1 MKNIVLL
8 GATGSIGDNV
18 LSVIEQ
24 NKDSLNLYGIA
35 LNSNISKANQIINEH
50 SPMFV
55 YIEEANEIL
64 LEKSISEGSL
74 SVLNGKAELK
84 ELLNDSNVDVII
96 SAISGFAGLET
107 TLMAAKTGK
116 VILLANKES
125 IVVAGDIIL
134 PLAKEHGSTIIPI
147 DSEHNAIF
155 QCLASEKNT
164 NDVSK
169 IIITASGG
177 PFEGKKLLDLK
188 DVTQKEA
195 LNHPN
200 WDMGSKISI
209 DSATLVNK
217 CLELIE
223 ARYLFDLNE
232 KYFELVIHPQSI
244 IHSIVTYIDGSSL
257 CHMSN
262 PDMKVP
268 ISHALSDSDR
278 LPINFLEIDFSS
290 LELSFKN
297 FPSDRK
303 NLENIAREICN
314 VGDCHVYGSKQLGEY
329 SRDVW
334 SLGIQTHKHISFLT
348 RHCQLSCTYW
358 IGLLQHNMEY
368 LYRATPNSF
377 VPNLVSSWVF
387 VLDWSLRTFLLL
399 PSFLLTSPHNQSMI

>member
-55 YIEEANEIL
+55 YIEEVNEIL

-155 QCLASEKNT
+155 QCLDSEKNT

-188 DVTQKEA
+188 DVTKKEA

-268 ISHALSDSDR
+268 ISHALSNSNR

-314 VGDCHVYGSKQLGEY
+314 VGGSSGTIFNAANEIAVQE
-329 SRDVW
+329 
-334 SLGIQTHKHISFLT
+334 FL
-348 RHCQLSCTYW
+348 LNKIKFNDIYEV
-358 IGLLQHNMEY
+358 IY
-368 LYRATPNSF
+368 
-377 VPNLVSSWVF
+377 
-387 VLDWSLRTFLLL
+387 RTFDAITVSNNLNVEAIYEIDHQARMEAEKMVK
-399 PSFLLTSPHNQSMI
+399 SIT

>member
-1 MKNIVLL
+1 MKNILLL

-35 LNSNISKANQIINEH
+35 LNSNISKANQIINEY

-55 YIEEANEIL
+55 YIEEVNEIL

-74 SVLNGKAELK
+74 SVLNGKAELE

-268 ISHALSDSDR
+268 ISHALSDSNR

-314 VGDCHVYGSKQLGEY
+314 VGGSSGTIFNAANEIAVQ
-329 SRDVW
+329 D
-334 SLGIQTHKHISFLT
+334 FL
-348 RHCQLSCTYW
+348 LNKIKFNDIYEV
-358 IGLLQHNMEY
+358 IY
-368 LYRATPNSF
+368 
-377 VPNLVSSWVF
+377 
-387 VLDWSLRTFLLL
+387 RTFDAITVSNNLNVEAIYEIDHQARMEAEKMVK
-399 PSFLLTSPHNQSMI
+399 SIT

>member
-1 MKNIVLL
+1 MKNILLL

-24 NKDSLNLYGIA
+24 NKESLNLYGIA

-155 QCLASEKNT
+155 QCLDSEKST

-188 DVTQKEA
+188 DVTKKEA

-268 ISHALSDSDR
+268 ISHALSDSNR

-314 VGDCHVYGSKQLGEY
+314 VGGSSGTIFNAANEIAVQ
-329 SRDVW
+329 D
-334 SLGIQTHKHISFLT
+334 FL
-348 RHCQLSCTYW
+348 LNKIKFNDIYEV
-358 IGLLQHNMEY
+358 IY
-368 LYRATPNSF
+368 
-377 VPNLVSSWVF
+377 
-387 VLDWSLRTFLLL
+387 RTFDAITVSNNLNVEAIYEIDHQARMEAEKMVK
-399 PSFLLTSPHNQSMI
+399 SIT

>member
-55 YIEEANEIL
+55 YIEEVNEIL

-84 ELLNDSNVDVII
+84 ELLNDPNVDVII

-134 PLAKEHGSTIIPI
+134 PLAKEYGSTIIPI

-155 QCLASEKNT
+155 QCLDSEKNT

-188 DVTQKEA
+188 DVTKKEA

-268 ISHALSDSDR
+268 ISHALSNSNR

-314 VGDCHVYGSKQLGEY
+314 VGGSSGTIFNAANEIAVQ
-329 SRDVW
+329 D
-334 SLGIQTHKHISFLT
+334 FL
-348 RHCQLSCTYW
+348 LNKIKFNDIYEV
-358 IGLLQHNMEY
+358 IY
-368 LYRATPNSF
+368 
-377 VPNLVSSWVF
+377 
-387 VLDWSLRTFLLL
+387 RTFDAITVSNNLNVEAIYEIDHQARMEAEKMVK
-399 PSFLLTSPHNQSMI
+399 SIT

>member
-55 YIEEANEIL
+55 YIEEVNEIL

-84 ELLNDSNVDVII
+84 ELLNDPNVDVII

-155 QCLASEKNT
+155 QCLDSEKNT

-188 DVTQKEA
+188 DVTKKEA

-223 ARYLFDLNE
+223 AKYLFDLNE

-268 ISHALSDSDR
+268 ISHALSNSNR

-314 VGDCHVYGSKQLGEY
+314 VGGSSGTIFNAANEIAVQ
-329 SRDVW
+329 D
-334 SLGIQTHKHISFLT
+334 FL
-348 RHCQLSCTYW
+348 LNKIKFNDIYEV
-358 IGLLQHNMEY
+358 IY
-368 LYRATPNSF
+368 
-377 VPNLVSSWVF
+377 
-387 VLDWSLRTFLLL
+387 RTFDAITVSNNLNVEAIYEIDHQARMEAEKMVK
-399 PSFLLTSPHNQSMI
+399 SIT